1 MCFSPKMKVPKADTT
16 VVPEPAPL
24 TEEPKGIQFGG
35 DDDSNT
41 TSSEVSGRKSLK
53 VTKSSTTGKTDTAT
67 TSKIRKSALGG

>member
-35 DDDSNT
+35 DSDSDK
-41 TSSEVSGRKSLK
+41 SSEVSGRKSLK
-53 VTKSSTTGKTDTAT
+53 VEKTASPSA
-67 TSKIRKSALGG
+67 SKIRKSALGG

>member
-1 MCFSPKMKVPKADTT
+1 MCFSPKMKVPKVDNT

-35 DDDSNT
+35 DEDSNS

-53 VTKSSTTGKTDTAT
+53 VEKTSTAP